1 MNEYLTPMT
10 KVIHQSRGTIDKYM
24 GDAIMAFWGAPL
36 GDDRHVKNALVAA
49 KEMVSILRDI
59 NKRFEDKGWP
69 KIQIGIGIHTGEMSV
84 GNMGSTFR
92 MAYTVLGDNVNLTS
106 RLEAL
111 TKQYGVTCMVSEDI
125 VKKEQENY
133 LEKLIEFVLKER
145 RIQFPFSN

>member
-1 MNEYLTPMT
+1 
-10 KVIHQSRGTIDKYM
+10 
-24 GDAIMAFWGAPL
+24 
-36 GDDRHVKNALVAA
+36 
-49 KEMVSILRDI
+49 MVSILRDI

-125 VKKEQENY
+125 AKKEQEELFQRN
-133 LEKLIEFVLKER
+133 
-145 RIQFPFSN
+145 